1 VSAAPLADLA
11 VRTVGHST
19 LPLARFLAL
28 LAAHGIER
36 IADVRRHPVSRRH
49 PWFARTALEPALA
62 GAGIAYA
69 HLPELG
75 GHREPRPDSPHVALR
90 VAPFR
95 GYADHMESGEFAA
108 GLARLVALARERR
121 TAVMCAEARWT
132 ECHRRLLSD
141 RLVADGAEV
150 VHVREGA
157 EPERHALHPLA
168 RIDGGRLLYA
178 RASPGLFG

>member
-1 VSAAPLADLA
+1 MSATRLDGL
-11 VRTVGHST
+11 VLLTVGHST
-19 LPLARFLAL
+19 LPLERFLAL
-28 LAAHGIER
+28 LAAHGVQR

-75 GHREPRPDSPHVALR
+75 GHREPLPGSPHDALR

-95 GYADHMESGEFAA
+95 GYADHMETAEFAG
-108 GLARLVALARERR
+108 GLARLAALGRERR
-121 TAVMCAEARWT
+121 TAVMCAEGRWT

-141 RLVADGAEV
+141 RLVTGGAEV
-150 VHVREGA
+150 VHVREGVES
-157 EPERHALHPLA
+157 EPHVLHPAA
-168 RIDGGRLLYA
+168 RLVAGRLLY
-178 RASPGLFG
+178 RRERDLFG